1 MGRCRPA
8 ITRASPSRCDFR
20 NHGTGIDYKLRKE
33 TWLHIVV
40 KVGRVE
46 LEEDTVAIV
55 VARVAEEDV

>member
-8 ITRASPSRCDFR
+8 ITRASPGRCDFR
-20 NHGTGIDYKLRKE
+20 NYGTGIDCKLRKE
-33 TWLHIVV
+33 TRLHIVV